1 MAIIA
6 EQLLG
11 GLHPFPGLACRAMIS
26 TSHHYRCCCCYY
38 YYYYYTKFSILQQV
52 GPQNMEKSESNSE
65 GLYLQN
71 ILNVPP
77 PQRFI
82 VLIILALWIWTWI
95 LKFFLHSNLDVS
107 QVILTRV
114 PHDIRPG
121 YTLQQLHRTAR
132 NFALKITRIIIPF
145 HFATVFLFEF
155 KNIIEGPLKNIIL
168 IVYFLPLIQC
178 VTIFWFL
185 LKECQIIKYCTRRC
199 LLIESSP
206 RSLRNTY
213 ILISDTLTS
222 FAKPLID
229 FTLFTSLIFREPFT
243 HFDLSVALLPVLVR
257 LLQCLREYR
266 LLHDATLLFN
276 ALKYSCN
283 LPILFCTWKS
293 RVYEGSINEERLHHV
308 QRWFM
313 LINSSYTLFWDVRM
327 DWSLDSLTSL
337 RSRSKSAV
345 TLKKKM
351 YHSAI
356 LVDFLLRFWWL
367 WVYLSQNL
375 KLVAADSD
383 YIFFQGEMQYFEVIR
398 RGIWVVFKLDA
409 EYYIKFASK

>member
-1 MAIIA
+1 
-6 EQLLG
+6 
-11 GLHPFPGLACRAMIS
+11 
-26 TSHHYRCCCCYY
+26 
-38 YYYYYTKFSILQQV
+38 
-52 GPQNMEKSESNSE
+52 MEKSESNSE

-155 KNIIEGPLKNIIL
+155 MNIIEGPLKNIIL

-266 LLHDATLLFN
+266 LLHEATLLFN

-283 LPILFCTWKS
+283 LPILFCTWRS

-337 RSRSKSAV
+337 RSRSKSVV

>member
-1 MAIIA
+1 
-6 EQLLG
+6 
-11 GLHPFPGLACRAMIS
+11 
-26 TSHHYRCCCCYY
+26 
-38 YYYYYTKFSILQQV
+38 
-52 GPQNMEKSESNSE
+52 MEKSESNSE

-206 RSLRNTY
+206 V
-213 ILISDTLTS
+213 
-222 FAKPLID
+222 P
-229 FTLFTSLIFREPFT
+229 
-243 HFDLSVALLPVLVR
+243 
-257 LLQCLREYR
+257 
-266 LLHDATLLFN
+266 
-276 ALKYSCN
+276 
-283 LPILFCTWKS
+283 
-293 RVYEGSINEERLHHV
+293 
-308 QRWFM
+308 
-313 LINSSYTLFWDVRM
+313 
-327 DWSLDSLTSL
+327 
-337 RSRSKSAV
+337 
-345 TLKKKM
+345 
-351 YHSAI
+351 
-356 LVDFLLRFWWL
+356 
-367 WVYLSQNL
+367 
-375 KLVAADSD
+375 
-383 YIFFQGEMQYFEVIR
+383 
-398 RGIWVVFKLDA
+398 
-409 EYYIKFASK
+409 

>member
-1 MAIIA
+1 M
-6 EQLLG
+6 
-11 GLHPFPGLACRAMIS
+11 
-26 TSHHYRCCCCYY
+26 
-38 YYYYYTKFSILQQV
+38 K
-52 GPQNMEKSESNSE
+52 KSEINSE
-65 GLYLQN
+65 EVRLST
-71 ILNVPP
+71 ILNVPA

-82 VLIILALWIWTWI
+82 VLVVLSFWIWTWI
-95 LKFFLHSNLDVS
+95 LRFFSHSNLDIS

-132 NFALKITRIIIPF
+132 NFALKITKIIIPF
-145 HFATVFLFEF
+145 HFATVLLFEY
-155 KNIIEGPLKNIIL
+155 KNVTEGPFGNIVY
-168 IVYFLPLIQC
+168 IVYFLPLIQSA
-178 VTIFWFL
+178 VIFWFL

-206 RSLRNTY
+206 RCLRNTY
-213 ILISDTLTS
+213 ILLSDTLTS

-229 FTLFTSLIFREPFT
+229 FTLFSSLIFKEPST
-243 HFDLSVALLPVLVR
+243 HFDLFVALFPVLVR

-266 LLHDATLLFN
+266 VLSDTTLLFN

-283 LPILFCTWKS
+283 IPILFCTWQS
-293 RVYEGSINEERLHHV
+293 RLYEEPIDKERLHHV

-313 LINSSYTLFWDVRM
+313 LLNSCYSLFWDVRM

-345 TLKKKM
+345 TLKKKF

-356 LVDFLLRFWWL
+356 VVDFVLRFWWL
-367 WVYLSQNL
+367 WVYLIQNL
-375 KLVAADSD
+375 ESVATSSD
-383 YIFFQGEMQYFEVIR
+383 CLFFQGEMQYLEVIR
-398 RGIWVVFKLDA
+398 RGIWIIFKLDA

>member
-1 MAIIA
+1 
-6 EQLLG
+6 
-11 GLHPFPGLACRAMIS
+11 
-26 TSHHYRCCCCYY
+26 
-38 YYYYYTKFSILQQV
+38 
-52 GPQNMEKSESNSE
+52 MEKSESNSE

-155 KNIIEGPLKNIIL
+155 MNIIEGPLKNIIL

-266 LLHDATLLFN
+266 LLHEATLLFN

-283 LPILFCTWKS
+283 LPILFCTWRS

-351 YHSAI
+351 
-356 LVDFLLRFWWL
+356 
-367 WVYLSQNL
+367 
-375 KLVAADSD
+375 
-383 YIFFQGEMQYFEVIR
+383 
-398 RGIWVVFKLDA
+398 
-409 EYYIKFASK
+409 

>member
-1 MAIIA
+1 M
-6 EQLLG
+6 
-11 GLHPFPGLACRAMIS
+11 FVDR
-26 TSHHYRCCCCYY
+26 
-38 YYYYYTKFSILQQV
+38 IL
-52 GPQNMEKSESNSE
+52 
-65 GLYLQN
+65 
-71 ILNVPP
+71 
-77 PQRFI
+77 
-82 VLIILALWIWTWI
+82 
-95 LKFFLHSNLDVS
+95 
-107 QVILTRV
+107 
-114 PHDIRPG
+114 
-121 YTLQQLHRTAR
+121 
-132 NFALKITRIIIPF
+132 
-145 HFATVFLFEF
+145 
-155 KNIIEGPLKNIIL
+155 
-168 IVYFLPLIQC
+168 
-178 VTIFWFL
+178 
-185 LKECQIIKYCTRRC
+185 
-199 LLIESSP
+199 P

-345 TLKKKM
+345 TLKKKC
-351 YHSAI
+351 I
-356 LVDFLLRFWWL
+356 
-367 WVYLSQNL
+367 
-375 KLVAADSD
+375 
-383 YIFFQGEMQYFEVIR
+383 IR
-398 RGIWVVFKLDA
+398 RFSLTFCWGSVAMGIFIA
-409 EYYIKFASK
+409 ESEISCRR

>member
-1 MAIIA
+1 
-6 EQLLG
+6 
-11 GLHPFPGLACRAMIS
+11 
-26 TSHHYRCCCCYY
+26 
-38 YYYYYTKFSILQQV
+38 
-52 GPQNMEKSESNSE
+52 MENSEANPE
-65 GLYLQN
+65 GLYLST
-71 ILNVPP
+71 ILNVPA

-82 VLIILALWIWTWI
+82 VLIILAVWIWTWI
-95 LKFFLHSNLDVS
+95 LRFFLHNNLDIS

-145 HFATVFLFEF
+145 HFVTVFLFEF
-155 KNIIEGPLKNIIL
+155 KNVTDGPLKHIVF

-178 VTIFWFL
+178 VIIFWFL
-185 LKECQIIKYCTRRC
+185 LKECHIIRYCARRF
-199 LLIESSP
+199 LFIEPSP
-206 RSLRNTY
+206 RTLRNTY
-213 ILISDTLTS
+213 ILLSDTLTS

-229 FTLFTSLIFREPFT
+229 FTLFSSLIFREPFT
-243 HFDLSVALLPVLVR
+243 HFDLFVALFPVLVR

-266 LLHDATLLFN
+266 LLHDTTLLCN

-293 RVYEGSINEERLHHV
+293 RVYEGSINKERLYHI

-313 LINSSYTLFWDVRM
+313 LFNSSYTLFWDIRM

-356 LVDFLLRFWWL
+356 VIDFLLRFWWL
-367 WVYLSQNL
+367 WVYIFQNL
-375 KLVAADSD
+375 KLAAANSD
-383 YIFFQGEMQYFEVIR
+383 YILFQGEIQYFEVIR
-398 RGIWVVFKLDA
+398 RGIWVIFKLDA
-409 EYYIKFASK
+409 EYYIKFTSK

>member
-1 MAIIA
+1 M
-6 EQLLG
+6 
-11 GLHPFPGLACRAMIS
+11 FVDR
-26 TSHHYRCCCCYY
+26 
-38 YYYYYTKFSILQQV
+38 IL
-52 GPQNMEKSESNSE
+52 
-65 GLYLQN
+65 
-71 ILNVPP
+71 
-77 PQRFI
+77 
-82 VLIILALWIWTWI
+82 
-95 LKFFLHSNLDVS
+95 
-107 QVILTRV
+107 
-114 PHDIRPG
+114 
-121 YTLQQLHRTAR
+121 
-132 NFALKITRIIIPF
+132 
-145 HFATVFLFEF
+145 
-155 KNIIEGPLKNIIL
+155 
-168 IVYFLPLIQC
+168 
-178 VTIFWFL
+178 
-185 LKECQIIKYCTRRC
+185 
-199 LLIESSP
+199 P

-266 LLHDATLLFN
+266 LLHEATLLFN

-283 LPILFCTWKS
+283 LPILFCTWRS